1 MRFDEVTAS
10 VDNAIILTFKMPL
23 SEGKSIQPMI
33 ALINEFNPSTEYILA
48 FQKAVKKRSNN
59 ANAYMWV
66 LCDKIASILH
76 ATKEEVYRRA
86 IRDVGVF
93 SDVAVQAGEPC
104 GALIEGWAAR
114 GVGYFSEMFDSTLT
128 DKYDKPM
135 KRVRL
140 YKGSHTY
147 DSKQMSRLVD
157 WVVSEAKG
165 LGIETM
171 TENELKELKEKWK
184 AE

>member
-10 VDNAIILTFKMPL
+10 VDNGIVLTFKLPFSARNNVETIL
-23 SEGKSIQPMI
+23 NTIEHFNAS
-33 ALINEFNPSTEYILA
+33 NEYDLA
-48 FQKAVKKRSNN
+48 FSEARKKRSNN

-76 ATKEEVYRRA
+76 ATKEEVYRKA
-86 IRDVGVF
+86 IREVGVF
-93 SDVAVQAGEPC
+93 NDVAVQAGEPC
-104 GALIEGWAAR
+104 GALIEGWSAR
-114 GVGYFSEMFDSTLT
+114 GIGWFSEMFDSTLT

-140 YKGSHTY
+140 YKGSHKY
-147 DSKQMSRLVD
+147 DKKQMSRLID
-157 WVVSEAKG
+157 WVVEEAKG

-171 TENELKELKEKWK
+171 TENELKEMKEKWK